1 MWQKRAGSAARA
13 DACTRA
19 GTCASDDTDAG
30 TGPVYRANVLNR
42 LDENGRDEVGFRN
55 EDGYGETGRDETG
68 DEDDQSGR
76 GRQQGSCG
84 HCGRRRQ
91 QEGATCSQALIPF
104 GAQKGPALPAFFLG
118 GVLYRAPAE
127 PVVLIGHCNFVNATV
142 QRD

>member
-30 TGPVYRANVLNR
+30 TGPVHRANVLNR

-76 GRQQGSCG
+76 GRQQGSRG

-91 QEGATCSQALIPF
+91 QEGSARSQALIVWDIKKA
-104 GAQKGPALPAFFLG
+104 GAAGL
-118 GVLYRAPAE
+118 
-127 PVVLIGHCNFVNATV
+127 FVAVSYTAR
-142 QRD
+142 QASPSS

>member
-76 GRQQGSCG
+76 GRQQGSRG

-91 QEGATCSQALIPF
+91 QEGSARSQALIVWDIKKA
-104 GAQKGPALPAFFLG
+104 GAAGL
-118 GVLYRAPAE
+118 
-127 PVVLIGHCNFVNATV
+127 FVAVSYTAR
-142 QRD
+142 QASPSS